1 MCILYIYVYISKH
14 VNKHLHT
21 HILAFQ
27 PTHCCNKHCVAA
39 ANRLKIQ
46 IVHGW
51 ETDIMGFGKNT
62 KNRTN
67 QFVCVCAHYVC
78 ANSHITSALF
88 EPLKCQKKR
97 KEGHSKPRGL
107 LSMLR
112 LNSRHACG
120 SFDKINV
127 HFQWNDLQEEIAKTT
142 TKTTIQ
148 SSLLDTCRLHEYK
161 TIGVKLHMG
170 QL

>member
-1 MCILYIYVYISKH
+1 MFLEKCIYISKH

-51 ETDIMGFGKNT
+51 EIDIMGFGKNT
-62 KNRTN
+62 KNRKN

-88 EPLKCQKKR
+88 EPLKCQQKEEGRALQTKR
-97 KEGHSKPRGL
+97 FAF
-107 LSMLR
+107 
-112 LNSRHACG
+112 HA
-120 SFDKINV
+120 
-127 HFQWNDLQEEIAKTT
+127 
-142 TKTTIQ
+142 TIEFKACMRFFLTQ
-148 SSLLDTCRLHEYK
+148 
-161 TIGVKLHMG
+161 
-170 QL
+170 